1 MARSKNNSNGIKVKM
16 DGKTFKTD
24 ISELEVDNTYIVHL
38 DGYRVYITVTKE
50 QPDFCRQLQIL
61 KRVSRYE

>member
-1 MARSKNNSNGIKVKM
+1 MARSKGNTSGIKVKM

-24 ISELEVDNTYIVHL
+24 INELEVDNTYIVHL
-38 DGYRVYITVTKE
+38 DGFRVYITVTKE

>member
-1 MARSKNNSNGIKVKM
+1 MTRSRSNNTGIKVKM
-16 DGKTFKTD
+16 DGKTFNTD
-24 ISELEVDNTYIVHL
+24 IKELEIDNTYIVHL